1 MPTRIHNDR
10 TISSV
15 LLEFSGMWVA
25 WNSDHTRIV
34 ASADSLSSL
43 WQIVRKEQIED
54 PVIEKVPRADVRFVG
69 AR

>member
-1 MPTRIHNDR
+1 MPTRMHNDR

-15 LLEFSGMWVA
+15 PLEFSGKWVA

-34 ASADSLSSL
+34 ASADSLSAL
-43 WQIVRKEQIED
+43 WQIVRGEQIED